1 MKKLLVLLCM
11 SVSVM
16 GFSQEW
22 GGVDKNTVTMKGV
35 APTWPGCESKSGAGT
50 DACGDQGEG
59 VEEVRG
65 PTARRR
71 LSPINKRGDNSPTSR
86 RAADVDLILPLA
98 GWRLNGIGF
107 Q

>member
-1 MKKLLVLLCM
+1 
-11 SVSVM
+11 
-16 GFSQEW
+16 
-22 GGVDKNTVTMKGV
+22 
-35 APTWPGCESKSGAGT
+35 GAGT

-86 RAADVDLILPLA
+86 RALDDRRMTGRHFRESHPSPVVPLA
-98 GWRLNGIGF
+98 RPSSGNSAGRSSSTYPRHHWGRCQGTPEDWRGLNTAR
-107 Q
+107 